1 MSIDDAKT
9 ASRMKLRNRMV
20 IHQRDILQ
28 FIPKKSWFE
37 TCTSGFKIWHVVLL
51 IYLKFRGL
59 WNLPMQRLAKI
70 WETVPSFSLAKG
82 EFFLRGWK
90 LSTQRKGSMYE
101 ARCRLKFVAKCR
113 LVSSFFFH
121 FYGARCDGLSN
132 YVQTCWNWDV
142 FQDLV
147 CWHWFWKKN
156 IFRCQM
162 VQPLFLRIQPCFP
175 SDPTVFSSRFSC
187 RCPIPAFLGKSRG
200 ENTFWRL
207 TKRRGR
213 RSKESDRKEE
223 ESGNGPSEITYFS
236 DIEI

>member
-1 MSIDDAKT
+1 MLFCWSILNFGGCEI
-9 ASRMKLRNRMV
+9 SRCNAL
-20 IHQRDILQ
+20 QRFERRYLHLALQ
-28 FIPKKSWFE
+28 K
-37 TCTSGFKIWHVVLL
+37 V
-51 IYLKFRGL
+51 
-59 WNLPMQRLAKI
+59 
-70 WETVPSFSLAKG
+70 SFFCAA
-82 EFFLRGWK
+82 ENYP
-90 LSTQRKGSMYE
+90 QRKGSMYE